1 MARLSL
7 SAKLYLY
14 FGVPSLWRALLLPL
28 PERVP
33 MNGLEFEQEWSQ
45 KHTADLKK
53 SLEARPWT
61 RYQNVKILLAGPDLL
76 FIHAILEVKFE
87 WFG

>member
-33 MNGLEFEQEWSQ
+33 LNGLEFEHEWSQ
-45 KHTADLKK
+45 KHAADLKK
-53 SLEARPWT
+53 SLEEHRWFTYKEFKQVRPSW
-61 RYQNVKILLAGPDLL
+61 AGDSQLDL
-76 FIHAILEVKFE
+76 KR
-87 WFG
+87 